1 MELQT
6 KNNMHLT
13 LTQFFTHTKQ
23 SLVLACAVILVL
35 VSAFVAFE
43 PTISRGQVDTT
54 PDFRIRQTIIAE
66 SSFLVDPVNV
76 TMAGNING
84 LTGGNATGTT
94 RFSVLSNNAA
104 GYRVE
109 IDFFDNGTPQAMIGD
124 IDQNESIRNYL
135 GDVGGFPSYNFTTN
149 AGAQFAYSVVS
160 SSTQDTADAFLHNGS
175 NACNTPLGTDT
186 GERCWKA
193 PSTTPFEI
201 VNRGSAAPTGA
212 TTTLQFRVHVPNAAT
227 PALTAQTYTATATLS
242 LFNI

>member
-1 MELQT
+1 
-6 KNNMHLT
+6 MHLT
-13 LTQFFTHTKQ
+13 FTQFLALTKQ
-23 SLVLACAVILVL
+23 SFMFACTAMLILVS
-35 VSAFVAFE
+35 VFMTFE
-43 PTISRGQVDTT
+43 PKISRGQADTT
-54 PDFRIRQTIIAE
+54 PEFRIRQTILAE

-76 TMAGNING
+76 TMAGSING

-94 RFSVLSNNAA
+94 QFAVLSNNAA

-124 IDQNESIRNYL
+124 VDQNESIRNYL

-175 NACNTPLGTDT
+175 NACNTPLGSDL
-186 GERCWKA
+186 GERCWKS
-193 PSTTPFEI
+193 PSVTPFEI

>member
-1 MELQT
+1 MKT
-6 KNNMHLT
+6 IVKNLVVIS
-13 LTQFFTHTKQ
+13 QQ
-23 SLVLACAVILVL
+23 SLVITVVVMTVL
-35 VSAFVAFE
+35 FASYFSFE
-43 PTISRGQVDTT
+43 PRISRGQVDTT

-124 IDQNESIRNYL
+124 VDASQSIVDYA
-135 GDVGGFPSYNFTTN
+135 GDVGGFPSYNFTTT
-149 AGAQFAYSVVS
+149 GSAQFAYSIVS

-175 NACNTPLGTDT
+175 NACNTALGTDT
-186 GERCWKA
+186 GERCWKS
-193 PSTTPFEI
+193 PSTVPFEI
-201 VNRGSAAPTGA
+201 VNRNSAAPTGA
-212 TTTLQFRVHVPNAAT
+212 TTTLQFRVHVPNAAS

>member
-1 MELQT
+1 MNVPL
-6 KNNMHLT
+6 KNL
-13 LTQFFTHTKQ
+13 LLISKQ
-23 SLVLACAVILVL
+23 SLVITVALMTVL
-35 VSAFVAFE
+35 FASYFTFE
-43 PTISRGQVDTT
+43 PQISRGQVDTT

-76 TMAGNING
+76 TMAGSING

-124 IDQNESIRNYL
+124 IDDSESIVDYA
-135 GDVGGFPSYNFTTN
+135 GDVGGFPSYNFTTT
-149 AGAQFAYSVVS
+149 GSAQFAYSVFS
-160 SSTQDTADAFLHNGS
+160 SSTPDTADAFLHNGS
-175 NACNTPLGTDT
+175 NACNVPAGTDT
-186 GERCWKA
+186 GEHCWKA